1 MKKQRIFSFLLI
13 SVFVFS
19 VSSFHYNPQETQEE
33 ILREFVPKL
42 ARSLD
47 VDALQEYRPALG
59 YVLNGLFVT
68 TILLLIANIMDITL
82 FPPLTQGV
90 KATGRMIRD
99 YLPISRWDEDQE
111 DKGRSIITDETTED
125 VDAIAD
131 MVKKAVDVFSETNQ
145 NNLKHDQHQWTVESD
160 K

>member
-1 MKKQRIFSFLLI
+1 MSYKF
-13 SVFVFS
+13 
-19 VSSFHYNPQETQEE
+19 
-33 ILREFVPKL
+33 
-42 ARSLD
+42 
-47 VDALQEYRPALG
+47 
-59 YVLNGLFVT
+59 
-68 TILLLIANIMDITL
+68 
-82 FPPLTQGV
+82 QGV

-99 YLPISRWDEDQE
+99 YLPISRWEEDQE